1 MAGQGCDA
9 MRRAALQQQHQLLL
23 CSGRGAGQGPEPTN
37 NRVLFVIGVTLK
49 PLPWPLV
56 AVLGRRG
63 GGGGGGG
70 TERGE
75 FYLEP
80 GRHVAPVPCGQ
91 YYGVEL
97 LLLAVREPD
106 PAPGDLLHCSHYLA
120 IMFRISNSPL
130 VVGSV

>member
-56 AVLGRRG
+56 AVLGG
-63 GGGGGGG
+63 GGGVVAGRSEVNFTFSQDG
-70 TERGE
+70 T
-75 FYLEP
+75 
-80 GRHVAPVPCGQ
+80 
-91 YYGVEL
+91 L
-97 LLLAVREPD
+97 LLYPVASIMASNCSSLPSANLTPLRVTSFT
-106 PAPGDLLHCSHYLA
+106 APTTWRSCFASATHH
-120 IMFRISNSPL
+120 
-130 VVGSV
+130 